1 MFLFQISNY
10 DDPSLENETA
20 ELLRQRLEAHSRSAL
35 PGMWKMTDR
44 MHIYAEKGPGR
55 KKRQGRYRVYTVILI
70 ALGIFVLVPGLA
82 EPRNPALIIVGA
94 AAIIAGLL
102 ELFLA
107 RKEKAVAIPASCK
120 NEAEK
125 LLHGRRAIDWT
136 NAGAKIAFDETG
148 MAVFF
153 GEKQETVPYG
163 QISEVF
169 ESEHLWLLLYSGE
182 KALLLQ
188 KKDLVSGEA
197 ASFAAHILEKT
208 KGSGVE

>member
-10 DDPSLENETA
+10 EDPALDVETA

-35 PGMWKMTDR
+35 PGMWKATDR
-44 MHIYAEKGPGR
+44 MNTYAKEGPGR
-55 KKRQGRYRVYTVILI
+55 KNRRGRYRVYAVILF

-82 EPRNPALIIVGA
+82 ESRNPALIIAGA

-102 ELFLA
+102 ELLLA
-107 RKEKAVAIPASCK
+107 WKEKTAAIPASCK
-120 NEAEK
+120 KEAEK
-125 LLHGRRAIDWT
+125 LLHGRRAIDWR
-136 NAGAKIAFDETG
+136 NAEAKVAFDETG
-148 MAVFF
+148 MTISS

-169 ESEHLWLLLYSGE
+169 ESDHLFLLLYSGE

-188 KKDLVSGEA
+188 KKDLISGDAE
-197 ASFAAHILEKT
+197 SFTAQILEKT
-208 KGSGVE
+208 KGNGVE

>member
-10 DDPSLENETA
+10 EDPSLDDETA

-35 PGMWKMTDR
+35 PGMWKVTDR
-44 MHIYAEKGPGR
+44 MNTYAGKGPGWN
-55 KKRQGRYRVYTVILI
+55 KRQGRYRVYGVILI
-70 ALGIFVLVPGLA
+70 ALGVFVLVPGLA
-82 EPRNPALIIVGA
+82 EPRNLALIFAGA

-102 ELFLA
+102 ALLLA
-107 RKEKAVAIPASCK
+107 RKGKTAAASCK
-120 NEAEK
+120 KEAEK
-125 LLHGRRAIDWT
+125 LLQGRRAIDWR
-136 NAGAKIAFDETG
+136 NAEVKVAFDEAG
-148 MAVFF
+148 MTISS

-188 KKDLVSGEA
+188 KKDLVSGKA
-197 ASFAAHILEKT
+197 ASFTAQILEKT
-208 KGSGVE
+208 KGNGAK

>member
-10 DDPSLENETA
+10 EDPSLDDETA

-35 PGMWKMTDR
+35 PGMWKVTDR
-44 MHIYAEKGPGR
+44 MNTYAKEGPGR
-55 KKRQGRYRVYTVILI
+55 KNRQGRYRVYAVVLF

-82 EPRNPALIIVGA
+82 EPRNPALIFAGA

-102 ELFLA
+102 ELLLA
-107 RKEKAVAIPASCK
+107 RKGKTAAIPASCK
-120 NEAEK
+120 KEAEK
-125 LLHGRRAIDWT
+125 LLQGRRAIDWR
-136 NAGAKIAFDETG
+136 NAEAKVAFDETG
-148 MAVFF
+148 MTISS

-197 ASFAAHILEKT
+197 ASFTAQILEKM
-208 KGSGVE
+208 KGNGAE

>member
-10 DDPSLENETA
+10 DDPALDAEAA
-20 ELLRQRLEAHSRSAL
+20 ELLSQRLEAHSRSAL
-35 PGMWKMTDR
+35 PGLWKVTDR
-44 MHIYAEKGPGR
+44 MNAYAKEGPGR
-55 KKRQGRYRVYTVILI
+55 VKRQGRYRVYAVVLF
-70 ALGIFVLVPGLA
+70 ALGIFVLVPGLV
-82 EPRNPALIIVGA
+82 EPRNPALIFAGA

-107 RKEKAVAIPASCK
+107 RKEKTAAVPDSCK
-120 NEAEK
+120 KEAEK
-125 LLHGRRAIDWT
+125 LLQGRRAIDW
-136 NAGAKIAFDETG
+136 NHAEAKVAFDETG
-148 MAVFF
+148 MTISS
-153 GEKQETVPYG
+153 GEKRETVPYG

-197 ASFAAHILEKT
+197 ASFTAQILEKS
-208 KGSGVE
+208 KGNGVE